1 MLRSDILRGPAI
13 VQFQSQTFYSQ
24 GDIKVDLVNDTF
36 PINVSNFGKV
46 DDRIDKV
53 MHKLSFVP
61 DGRFAALSVLL
72 PYATATIGS
81 SVFGTDKPLT
91 IWTVDGKKR
100 VYAAGAVTKMPNLM
114 LGSTKTIFGDVEFT
128 CIHAEASDWSTQ
140 GSLFVD
146 SAASYPGDTGYLASD
161 IITQPYALAWKP
173 AFTFTAATNDV
184 ITASAHGLV
193 DGTRVRFTT
202 SGTLPAGLSL
212 ATDYYVRDAAS
223 GTFKVSATL
232 GGSAVDITDTGSGT
246 HTCTAGWASFYSK
259 EGVSVEF
266 SLQLAPEETD
276 LKGLYDMTF
285 QSLEV
290 SAKFQPDGGPTV
302 QDITSALRHQG
313 SGSIRGRSIN
323 SGSSNLN
330 ITGTGVYV
338 RLYNANIV
346 AGAEAYGPMSRRVQ
360 PCEFRSTR
368 SITAG
373 SADPL
378 FYVGTSAPA

>member
-1 MLRSDILRGPAI
+1 MTRSEILRGPAI
-13 VQFQSQTFYSQ
+13 VQFDSQTFYSQ
-24 GDIKVDLVNDTF
+24 GDIKVELVNETF
-36 PINVSNFGKV
+36 PIQVSNFGKV
-46 DDRIDKV
+46 SDRIDKV
-53 MHKLSFVP
+53 MHRISFTP
-61 DGRFAALSVLL
+61 DGRWAALSVLF
-72 PYATATIGS
+72 PYATSTIGS
-81 SVFGTDKPLT
+81 SVFGTDEALT

-100 VYAAGAVTKMPNLM
+100 VYAAAAVTKMPNLM
-114 LGSTKTIFGDVEFT
+114 LGSTKTLFGEVQFT
-128 CIHAEASDWSTQ
+128 CIHAESSDWSTQ

-146 SAASYPGDTGYLASD
+146 SSASYPGDSGYLASD
-161 IITQPYALAWKP
+161 ILTQPYALAWKP

-184 ITASAHGLV
+184 ITASGHGLT

-212 ATDYYVRDAAS
+212 ATDYYVRDATS
-223 GTFKVSATL
+223 STFKVSATL

-246 HTCTAGWASFYSK
+246 HTATPGWASFYSK
-259 EGVSVEF
+259 EGITVEF
-266 SLQLAPEETD
+266 NLQLAPEETD
-276 LKGLYDMTF
+276 AKGLYDMTF
-285 QSLEV
+285 QNLEV

-302 QDITSALRHQG
+302 QDVTTALRQQG
-313 SGSIRGRSIN
+313 SGAIRGRDIN

-330 ITGTGVYV
+330 ITGSGVYV

-346 AGAEAYGPMSRRVQ
+346 SGEEAYGPMSRRIQ

-373 SADPL
+373 AADPL